1 MSDLYSAVED
11 LTVLLVAALLPAL
24 LYLSWVRRT
33 ESYDQEPWSRILGA
47 FAWGAFFATIVAAII
62 EAVLVSA
69 GGAIQTDIPA
79 PEFSFLNP
87 NSPWNLF
94 FLVLVIAPFV
104 EEGLKAGGLMRSLG
118 PLRSIADGP
127 VMGASVGLGFGFF
140 ETFLYGL
147 AAFLAGGLVAGIGLI
162 LIRSVSSVLLHGSS
176 TAMFGYGYT
185 RGLVEKRG
193 SLAPAYYLVAVGMHA
208 SFNFLASLSAF
219 LPLVGITVLNATWA
233 SLVGFLLA
241 LAFALAA
248 FEHVRD
254 LIGRS
259 SYPGAQGAHP
269 RFRPPPPVRR
279 A

>member
-1 MSDLYSAVED
+1 MSDPFNAFED
-11 LTVLLVAALLPAL
+11 LAILLLAALLPAL
-24 LYLSWVRRT
+24 LYLSWIRRT
-33 ESYDQEPWSRILGA
+33 EAFEREPWGRILGA

-62 EAVLVSA
+62 EAVLVGA
-69 GGAIQTDIPA
+69 GGAITTDVPQ
-79 PEFSFLNP
+79 PEFGFLNP
-87 NSPWNLF
+87 KSPWNLF
-94 FLVLVIAPFV
+94 FVVLVIAPFV
-104 EEGLKAGGLMRSLG
+104 EEALKAGGLVRSLG
-118 PLRSIADGP
+118 PLRTIADGP
-127 VMGASVGLGFGFF
+127 VIGASVGLGFGFF

-147 AAFLAGGLVAGIGLI
+147 GAFLVGGLEAGIGLI
-162 LIRSVSSVLLHGSS
+162 IIRSVSSVLLHGSS

-219 LPLVGITVLNATWA
+219 LPLVGITFLDATTA

-241 LAFALAA
+241 VAFAFYAI
-248 FEHVRD
+248 EHVRD
-254 LIGRS
+254 LISRS

-279 A
+279 M